1 MGSRKHHSANLLT
14 QSSCRTPGPLFK
26 HQAAHRPE
34 QDTWSDLRQNS
45 SASILFAL
53 RNSTGYQAAHGPVRV
68 LKQLGYAHKRG
79 NSFSIS
85 WWSAAAANSKQPQ
98 NCNPST
104 HTLASLGGCFCFFFF
119 EQINNCIFQFRIQL
133 INQTIAKSRQTDL
146 SVVRQA
152 DTCSQLQDT
161 GARGSHRVTLSACKG
176 HIDPGTCELL
186 YLSYWQHNH
195 STMRACAEQPVC
207 TSDRQQWPN

>member
-1 MGSRKHHSANLLT
+1 MILWSYNISAKSSGKYRLPAILPRMKVRVYRAGYFLKNKAELEMWCYTAHVRCRKHHSANLLT

-104 HTLASLGGCFCFFFF
+104 HTLASLGGCFCFFFL
-119 EQINNCIFQFRIQL
+119 NR
-133 INQTIAKSRQTDL
+133 
-146 SVVRQA
+146 
-152 DTCSQLQDT
+152 
-161 GARGSHRVTLSACKG
+161 
-176 HIDPGTCELL
+176 
-186 YLSYWQHNH
+186 
-195 STMRACAEQPVC
+195 
-207 TSDRQQWPN
+207 